1 MFCSI
6 RCGKC
11 LTKNWCS
18 RDCQEKD
25 WEEKHQEFCIKDAD
39 QRKVRGGAEVR
50 RKAGMKSLRK
60 GIREALAVNADKPVE
75 LQMMVSEVKELCKKK
90 EKRVSTGPRVVASS
104 SEEGPQE

>member
-11 LTKNWCS
+11 LTKKWCS

-75 LQMMVSEVKELCKKK
+75 LQMMVSEVNELCKKK